1 MAIVKTLDIILR
13 ATTGK
18 LEQDFAKAR
27 KMFSKAFSSVG
38 GQIFTAVAGAVSFAS
53 AMNSVITQ
61 FGRVDEI
68 SDTAKTLGLT
78 FAEMERL
85 TVASE
90 MSGVQIEMFAKIA
103 GDASIKAYEAASG
116 NKALSDTFKKLGID
130 AKRFVGLSLEDKIG
144 TLAAAFAKMDA
155 DPVQRMVI
163 ASELFGKNWRKVLPL
178 LDESAGFLEKAAK
191 WSAAYELGVTA
202 AEIDLIEN
210 ANVAFKELQ
219 MATVGIARKIA
230 IQFAPAVEL
239 LMRQLAAAI
248 RPGTLLNNVL
258 RALGDIILA
267 VTFVATGLLVIVNG
281 INELFGGWLGKTLR
295 LVLVMGGLVIV
306 LRSLAAIMRT
316 VYMISKLQLAVDAAR
331 AALAGVTAKQIV
343 LATAF
348 LMSTVWAVQR
358 LEAEMSK
365 TFGTMNELK
374 DGLGEMKDFDL
385 NMNVTTTVNQQS
397 ATMGSQAAFE
407 QLYKVKLDGPAQ
419 DMVNEQKKTNEILE
433 QLKDNAVRDRVE
445 EFMEGTVL

>member
-27 KMFSKAFSSVG
+27 KMFSNAFSSVG

-53 AMNSVITQ
+53 AMNTVMNQ
-61 FGRVDEI
+61 FDRVDEI
-68 SDTAKTLGLT
+68 ADTAKTLGLT
-78 FAEMERL
+78 FSEMERL
-85 TVASE
+85 TIAAE
-90 MSGVQIEMFAKIA
+90 MSGVEIEMFTKIA
-103 GDASIKAYEAASG
+103 GDASIKAYEAANG
-116 NKALSDTFKKLGID
+116 NKALSSTFNRLGID
-130 AKRFVGLSLEDKIG
+130 AKRFVDLSVEDKVG

-155 DPVQRMVI
+155 DPIQRMVI
-163 ASELFGKNWRKVLPL
+163 ASELFGKNWRKVMPL

-258 RALGDIILA
+258 RAMGDIVLA
-267 VTFVATGLLVIVNG
+267 VTFVATSLLVVVNG
-281 INELFGGWLGKTLR
+281 INELFGGWIGKTLR

-306 LRSLAAIMRT
+306 LRSLAAIMKT
-316 VYMISKLQLAVDAAR
+316 VYMISKLQLAVDTAR
-331 AALAGVTAKQIV
+331 AALAGMTAKQI
-343 LATAF
+343 AF
-348 LMSTVWAVQR
+348 AIGFLISTVVAVQQ
-358 LEAEMSK
+358 LEAQMTK
-365 TFGTMNELK
+365 TLGTFEELK
-374 DGLGEMKDFDL
+374 GGLGEMKDFDL

-419 DMVNEQKKTNEILE
+419 DMVNEQKKTNELLE
-433 QLKDNAVRDRVE
+433 QLKDNTFKDHVND
-445 EFMEGTVL
+445 FMEGNVL